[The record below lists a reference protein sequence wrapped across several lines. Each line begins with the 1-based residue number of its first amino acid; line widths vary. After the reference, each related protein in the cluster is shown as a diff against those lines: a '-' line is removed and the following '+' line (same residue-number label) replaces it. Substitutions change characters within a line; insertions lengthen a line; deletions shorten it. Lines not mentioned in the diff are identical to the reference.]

1 MSNNNPNPERER
13 RIVFIRPIGDRRFKQ
28 WVKVVTGVDTTIPNG
43 YAFQG
48 TFIGFNRKAEL
59 PIGALLLYFG
69 MEGSRRFQRPCVA
82 LREVTPDG
90 LETLYE
96 RDRLDLSWA
105 LDVRDDIAAIVA
117 ARRSS
122 SSASSSADGAIAAAA
137 GDAAGSVDGAAT
149 PLLAAADAAAAT
161 PGDLRP
167 GGQRLAL
174 AAADAA
180 ADAAAATPGDLR
192 PGGQRLA
199 LAAADAA
206 DADAATGMAWR
217 RRRIAERD
225 EDEAAGRADGE
236 DSP

>member
-1 MSNNNPNPERER
+1 MSDNPNPER

-48 TFIGFNRKAEL
+48 TFIGFDRKAEL
-59 PIGALLLYFG
+59 EIGTFLLYFG
-69 MEGSRRFQRPCVA
+69 MEGTRTRQWPCVA
-82 LREVTPDG
+82 LKEVTPDG

-96 RDRLDLSWA
+96 RSDLDRSWA

-137 GDAAGSVDGAAT
+137 GDAAGSGDGAAN
-149 PLLAAADAAAAT
+149 PLRDAADPVGDVRRRVQRLALDAADAAA
-161 PGDLRP
+161 
-167 GGQRLAL
+167 
-174 AAADAA
+174 
-180 ADAAAATPGDLR
+180 
-192 PGGQRLA
+192 
-199 LAAADAA
+199 
-206 DADAATGMAWR
+206 ADAATGMAWR
-217 RRRIAERD
+217 RRRIIAERD

>member
-28 WVKVVTGVDTTIPNG
+28 WVKVVTGVDTTIANG

-122 SSASSSADGAIAAAA
+122 SSADGAIAAAA
-137 GDAAGSVDGAAT
+137 GDAAGSGDGAAN
-149 PLLAAADAAAAT
+149 PLRDAADPVGDVRRRVQRLALDAADAAA
-161 PGDLRP
+161 
-167 GGQRLAL
+167 
-174 AAADAA
+174 
-180 ADAAAATPGDLR
+180 
-192 PGGQRLA
+192 
-199 LAAADAA
+199 
-206 DADAATGMAWR
+206 ADAATGMAWR
-217 RRRIAERD
+217 RRRIIAERD

>member
-1 MSNNNPNPERER
+1 MGDNNNTER
-13 RIVFIRPIGDRRFKQ
+13 RIVLIRPIGDRRFKK
-28 WVKVVTGVDTTIPNG
+28 WVKILEGVDRDISNG

-48 TFIGFNRKAEL
+48 TFIGFDRQAEL
-59 PIGALLLYFG
+59 PVGTLLLFFG

-82 LREVTPDG
+82 LKEVTPEG
-90 LETLYE
+90 RLETLYE

-137 GDAAGSVDGAAT
+137 GDAAGSGDGAAN
-149 PLLAAADAAAAT
+149 PLRDAADPVGDVRRRVQRLALDAADAAA
-161 PGDLRP
+161 
-167 GGQRLAL
+167 
-174 AAADAA
+174 
-180 ADAAAATPGDLR
+180 
-192 PGGQRLA
+192 
-199 LAAADAA
+199 
-206 DADAATGMAWR
+206 ADAATGMAWR
-217 RRRIAERD
+217 RRRIIAERD

>member
-1 MSNNNPNPERER
+1 MTSDNNNPNPQRER
-13 RIVFIRPIGDRRFKQ
+13 RIVFISPIGDRRFKR
-28 WVKVVTGVDTTIPNG
+28 WVKTVEAVDTTVPNG

-48 TFIGFNRKAEL
+48 TFVRFDRKVEL
-59 PIGALLLYFG
+59 PIGTLLLYFG
-69 MEGSRRFQRPCVA
+69 MEGTRTRQWPCVA
-82 LREVTPDG
+82 LKEVTPEG
-90 LETLYE
+90 RLETLYE

-117 ARRSS
+117 ARRPDRPDV
-122 SSASSSADGAIAAAA
+122 AGDAAA
-137 GDAAGSVDGAAT
+137 GDGAGSGAGAAN
-149 PLLAAADAAAAT
+149 PLLDAAAADADT

-180 ADAAAATPGDLR
+180 A
-192 PGGQRLA
+192 
-199 LAAADAA
+199 A
-206 DADAATGMAWR
+206 DADTGMAWR
-217 RRRIAERD
+217 RRRIIAERD

>member
-28 WVKVVTGVDTTIPNG
+28 WVKTVEAVDTTIPNG

-48 TFIGFNRKAEL
+48 TFVRFDRKAEL
-59 PIGALLLYFG
+59 PIGTLLLYFG

-82 LREVTPDG
+82 LREVTHDG

-96 RDRLDLSWA
+96 RSDLDLSWA

-149 PLLAAADAAAAT
+149 PLLAAAAAAAT

-174 AAADAA
+174 AAADA
-180 ADAAAATPGDLR
+180 D
-192 PGGQRLA
+192 
-199 LAAADAA
+199 A
-206 DADAATGMAWR
+206 DADADTGMAWR

-225 EDEAAGRADGE
+225 EDETAGRAAGE

>member
-1 MSNNNPNPERER
+1 MTSDNNNPNPNPER

-43 YAFQG
+43 YAFRG
-48 TFIGFNRKAEL
+48 TFIGFDRKAEL
-59 PIGALLLYFG
+59 PVGTFLLYFG

-82 LREVTPDG
+82 LKAVTRDG

-117 ARRSS
+117 ARRPDRPDV
-122 SSASSSADGAIAAAA
+122 AGDAAA
-137 GDAAGSVDGAAT
+137 GDGAGSGAGAAN
-149 PLLAAADAAAAT
+149 PLLDAAAADADT

-180 ADAAAATPGDLR
+180 A
-192 PGGQRLA
+192 
-199 LAAADAA
+199 A
-206 DADAATGMAWR
+206 DADTGMAWR
-217 RRRIAERD
+217 RRRIIAERD

>member
-1 MSNNNPNPERER
+1 
-13 RIVFIRPIGDRRFKQ
+13 
-28 WVKVVTGVDTTIPNG
+28 
-43 YAFQG
+43 
-48 TFIGFNRKAEL
+48 
-59 PIGALLLYFG
+59 
-69 MEGSRRFQRPCVA
+69 
-82 LREVTPDG
+82 

-122 SSASSSADGAIAAAA
+122 SSADVAGDAAA
-137 GDAAGSVDGAAT
+137 GDAAGSGDGAAN
-149 PLLAAADAAAAT
+149 PLLDAAAADADT

-174 AAADAA
+174 AAADDAA
-180 ADAAAATPGDLR
+180 AD
-192 PGGQRLA
+192 
-199 LAAADAA
+199 
-206 DADAATGMAWR
+206 DADTGMAWR
-217 RRRIAERD
+217 RRRIIAERD

>member
-1 MSNNNPNPERER
+1 MTSDNNNPNPQRER

-48 TFIGFNRKAEL
+48 TFIGFDRKAEL
-59 PIGALLLYFG
+59 PVGTFLLYFG

-82 LREVTPDG
+82 LKAVTRDG

-122 SSASSSADGAIAAAA
+122 SSADGAIAAAA
-137 GDAAGSVDGAAT
+137 GDAAGSGDGAAI
-149 PLLAAADAAAAT
+149 PLLDAADPVGDVRRRVQRLALDAADAAAA
-161 PGDLRP
+161 
-167 GGQRLAL
+167 
-174 AAADAA
+174 
-180 ADAAAATPGDLR
+180 
-192 PGGQRLA
+192 
-199 LAAADAA
+199 
-206 DADAATGMAWR
+206 DADTGMAWR
-217 RRRIAERD
+217 RRRIIAERD
-225 EDEAAGRADGE
+225 EDEAAGRVDGE